1 MTTFPPSNTWAGI
14 FFAETPFHR
23 AASRGRQKVI
33 AFLSKKLRECNAD
46 PLKLNPDWDHMTPLN
61 RAAEN
66 GFDRVVEEIL
76 EIYEV
81 TATPV
86 EKIFMADCNG
96 MNPLHLG
103 CSKRPCSSTAH
114 DL

>member
-1 MTTFPPSNTWAGI
+1 
-14 FFAETPFHR
+14 
-23 AASRGRQKVI
+23 VI

-46 PLKLNPDWDHMTPLN
+46 PLELINPDWDHMAPLN

-76 EIYEV
+76 KIYED

-86 EKIFMADCNG
+86 EGIFHG
-96 MNPLHLG
+96 RLG
-103 CSKRPCSSTAH
+103 RNESASFGLQETATETEFKAKTGQKKG
-114 DL
+114 

>member
-1 MTTFPPSNTWAGI
+1 MGKDLFG
-14 FFAETPFHR
+14 ETPFHR
-23 AASRGRQKVI
+23 AASRGRHKVI

-46 PLKLNPDWDHMTPLN
+46 PLELINPDWDHMTPLN

-76 EIYEV
+76 KIYED

-86 EKIFMADCNG
+86 EGIFMADWNG

-103 CSKRPCSSTAH
+103 CSKRPYSSTAH